1 VEYLWCSRRA
11 RLFLRSVKAANGRHE
26 YLRLVENY
34 REGDKI
40 RQRVVLHVGRKD
52 LLAPHLDALVRLLQ
66 ADQARPTWVSTADV
80 ATPHAWTWGPVRVAR
95 QLFDSLALGPI
106 LDSTSKFLRHGQP
119 LSERVFPLLVNRLTR
134 PGSEHALAAWLE
146 DFYVVTAQ
154 GSRWTP
160 AWKPSRRVKVSFEQ
174 LRLWY
179 ETLDDLLAQKLQIER
194 AIWQQLRDL
203 FSLEPELVF
212 YDITST
218 YFEGQG
224 PAELGR
230 FGYSRDGKPRNRQV
244 LVGVVMM
251 DGWPMAHHVFAGN
264 RLDQTTVAEVVAD
277 LRARFGL
284 QRVIFV
290 GDRGMV
296 TVKNLEQLRQAE
308 QGYLV
313 GLQRRN
319 RQDIPHYIE
328 QAVAQNDWQACPVG
342 ITASEKSVVPQTR
355 VQEVPGK
362 EPGVRV
368 FVVHSQ
374 EREQYERSLRELSQ
388 ARVQKELEALRV
400 RVEKR
405 ELKEPEKIGAAAA
418 KILQRHHGQRYFA
431 WELRKGEFHYF
442 PHPVNFPREQAC
454 EGKYV
459 IQTEEPELS
468 PVEAVAAYKQLNEVE
483 RGFAH
488 LKGLLEVR
496 PVWHHKDDRV
506 RAHVFV
512 AALAFLL
519 DRALEKKLRA
529 AKSTLSSP
537 VAWQALETVRCVEV
551 AVGDRKKL
559 CVTRGSRQAN
569 EVLKAV
575 GISELDPPAPP
586 QGEETIM

>member
-1 VEYLWCSRRA
+1 MWCSRRA

-26 YLRLVENY
+26 CLRLVENY

-40 RQRVVLHVGRKD
+40 RQRVVLQVGRKD

-66 ADQARPTWVSTADV
+66 ADQASPAWVSTATV
-80 ATPHAWTWGPVRVAR
+80 ATPQAWTWGPVRVAR
-95 QLFDSLALGPI
+95 HLFDSLALGPI
-106 LDSTSKFLRHGQP
+106 LDSMSQLLRHGQP

-154 GSRWTP
+154 GLRWTP
-160 AWKPSRRVKVSFEQ
+160 EWKPSRRVKVSCEQ

-179 ETLDDLLAQKLQIER
+179 ETLDELLAHKPQIER

-230 FGYSRDGKPRNRQV
+230 FGYSRDGKPRHRQV
-244 LVGVVMM
+244 LIGVVMR
-251 DGWPMAHHVFAGN
+251 DGWPIAHHVFAGN

-296 TVKNLEQLRQAE
+296 TVKNLEQLRAAE

-313 GLQRRN
+313 GLQRRH

-328 QAVAQNDWQACPVG
+328 QALAHNDWQLCPVG
-342 ITASEKSVVPQTR
+342 ITASEKSLVPQTR

-368 FVVHSQ
+368 FVVHSE

-388 ARVQKELEALRV
+388 ARVQKELEGLRL

-418 KILQRHHGQRYFA
+418 KILQRHHGYRYFA
-431 WELRKGEFHYF
+431 WELRQGEFHYF
-442 PHPVNFPREQAC
+442 PHPVNFAREQAC

-459 IQTEEPELS
+459 IQTEAPDLS

-496 PVWHHKDDRV
+496 PVWHRKDERV

-537 VAWQALETVRCVEV
+537 AAWQALETVRCVEV
-551 AVGDRKKL
+551 AVGDRTKL
-559 CVTRGSRQAN
+559 CVTRGTRPAN

-586 QGEETIM
+586 QGQETIM